1 MLNIERYKDE
11 IAEKMKNS
19 DLGSSLARVFYE
31 RCEDYGPTI
40 AKSDILNWLLSDAP
54 ILTEKERKYLK
65 GVIAPFKDSV
75 IYIKKVGLAG
85 YEHICIYVKSPDLN
99 EVNFPVA
106 MAFPSFETGK
116 MYKGMELN
124 KKYNLEE
131 LGLC

>member
-1 MLNIERYKDE
+1 MLNIEKYRSE

-19 DLGSSLARVFYE
+19 DLGSSLTRVFYE
-31 RCEDYGPTI
+31 RCEDYGPT
-40 AKSDILNWLLSDAP
+40 DILNWLLSDAP
-54 ILTEKERKYLK
+54 FLTEKERKYLN

-85 YEHICIYVKSPDLN
+85 YEHICIYIKSPDLN
-99 EVNFPVA
+99 EFNLPVV
-106 MAFPSFETGK
+106 MTFPSFETGK
-116 MYKGMELN
+116 MYKGMELS